1 MKKSDEIKF
10 LEKQFLAA
18 IDARNKLQDNY
29 HKWMTFYYVA
39 NGALLVAITT
49 LYSKAPISVQPSAIG
64 VAALTGLG
72 ILTCMIWNLSC
83 KGYYHWSL
91 SWMDIIMYLERK
103 LANNDKNVMIYNTFS
118 SNVTDNSF
126 MPTKPANISTPKLT
140 LFFSAV
146 CIVCW
151 AIFGFVQICPCQISI
166 LCSLLELAGLLAVV
180 YGVHVALAKLL
191 KSRTDSHIMVD
202 YNSMAKEEI
211 A

>member
-1 MKKSDEIKF
+1 MS
-10 LEKQFLAA
+10 
-18 IDARNKLQDNY
+18 
-29 HKWMTFYYVA
+29 FYYVA

-49 LYSKAPISVQPSAIG
+49 LYSKTPISVQPSTIG
-64 VAALTGLG
+64 VAALTSLG
-72 ILTCMIWNLSC
+72 ILTSMIWNLSC

-103 LANNDKNVMIYNTFS
+103 LAKNDKDLMIYNTFS

-126 MPTKPANISTPKLT
+126 IPTKPANISTPKLT
-140 LFFSAV
+140 LFFSAA

-151 AIFGFVQICPCQISI
+151 AIFGFIQICPCQTSI
-166 LCSLLELAGLLAVV
+166 YCSLLELIGVLVGI
-180 YGVHVALAKLL
+180 YIVHVVLAKRL

-202 YNSMAKEEI
+202 YKSMAKEQI